1 MKSQNKQ
8 KEETDFVEMLEYSLL
23 LLCVQKESGKIIIS
37 SIHINKIIE
46 ESKLLP
52 LMKKY
57 FDKTEES
64 KLKFFYFSSKFTKS
78 GDKAANHFIEETKLI
93 KKSFTHKEE
102 EYTLTKFNDLD
113 LESVKLAIGNQFS
126 FF

>member
-1 MKSQNKQ
+1 
-8 KEETDFVEMLEYSLL
+8 MLENSLL
-23 LLCVQKESGKIIIS
+23 LLYVQKESGKIIIS

-46 ESKLLP
+46 NNEKLLP

-64 KLKFFYFSSKFTKS
+64 KLKSFYYKSKFIKS
-78 GDKAANHFIEETKLI
+78 GDKAAIHFIEESKLI
-93 KKSFTHKEE
+93 KKSFKHKDL

-113 LESVKLAIGNQFS
+113 LEAVKLAIGNQFS